1 MTISYRILKTSG
13 DARIEFEGY
22 AYAEDELHEAIWL
35 HNIELRGGLSKREQK
50 ESRRLIAQYEALLS
64 ALRRAGE

>member
-1 MTISYRILKTSG
+1 MTISYRILQTAG

-35 HNIELRGGLSKREQK
+35 HNIELRGGLNKRERK
-50 ESRRLIAQYEALLS
+50 ESLQRIAQYEELLS
-64 ALRRAGE
+64 ALRSAGG